1 MSDLNLLETVERY
14 IRGEMNPDERAYF
27 ENYRK
32 NHADVDQLVVEH
44 TLFHQQLNRFGE
56 WKKFKQ
62 SLKSIHTDLTE
73 AGKIQSTRL
82 QGRARVHYLWN
93 RYKRVGAIAASI
105 AGITTISIIALTML
119 FSPNGAGTQF
129 EELNRKYNWLANQS
143 KKQDNEINQ
152 IKKNTTTTPI
162 AYTKGGTGFMVD
174 AQGYLITNRHVVE
187 NAQNIAVQ
195 RGDQEFTAEVVH
207 IDTQRDLA
215 ILRIVDETYKNVNV
229 LPYGF
234 ARKSALLGEP
244 LFTLGYPRDEVVY
257 GQGYLSARTGFKGDT
272 LSYQIEIAANQG
284 NSGSPV
290 LNRNGEIIGILNER
304 QSDQQ
309 GFVFAVRSQEILATL
324 QEYRKTQ
331 KKNRINPPTLSR
343 MAGVDRTQQV
353 KRLQDYVYLVKVH

>member
-1 MSDLNLLETVERY
+1 MSDLNLLENVERY

-32 NHADVDQLVVEH
+32 SHADVDQLVVEH
-44 TLFHQQLNRFGE
+44 TLFLQQLNRFGE

-62 SLKSIHTDLTE
+62 SLQSVHTDLAE
-73 AGKIQSTRL
+73 SGKIQSTRL
-82 QGRARVHYLWN
+82 HGKARVQYLWN
-93 RYKRVGAIAASI
+93 RYKRVSAIAASI
-105 AGITTISIIALTML
+105 AGITTLSITALTMF
-119 FSPNGAGTQF
+119 FSSSGAVTQF

-143 KKQDNEINQ
+143 KKQDTEIDQ
-152 IKKNTTTTPI
+152 IKKKTTPSNI

-174 AQGYLITNRHVVE
+174 GQGYLITSRHVVE
-187 NAQNIAVQ
+187 NAENIAVQ
-195 RGDQEFTAEVVH
+195 RDDQEYAAEVVH

-215 ILRIVDETYKNVNV
+215 LLKIVDETYKPQTG

-234 ARKSALLGEP
+234 ARKTALLGEP
-244 LFTLGYPRDEVVY
+244 LFTLGFPRDEVVY
-257 GQGYLSARTGFKGDT
+257 GQGYLSARTGYKGDT
-272 LSYQIEIAANQG
+272 LSYQIEISANQG

-290 LNRNGEIIGILNER
+290 LNRNGEIIGILNGR

-343 MAGVDRTQQV
+343 ISGLDRTQQV
-353 KRLQDYVYLVKVH
+353 NRLQDYVYLVKVH